1 MNKEVYEHSRP
12 LDVHRW
18 SEHPEVNAFVD
29 DIFNTYFKQ
38 KTKIRKK
45 HLKVVLLDL
54 YIAWRDDPTLSIGV
68 AMSPKAYKSGKSR
81 NNSLNIKRTTID
93 IVKELEQNEFIR
105 LLGGKR
111 ISTQIGYVSRIWASD
126 KLIKKFQD
134 AAFFEFAVGHHEGK
148 ETIIL
153 RDSDKNEI
161 DTYIDNTNV
170 KRMRLQLTKYNKLL
184 EKSFIDIQKYD
195 VPRILIKPKRR
206 RRSDEPKYVNISH
219 HDKFVRRV
227 FNNSSFDEGGRFYG
241 GWWQRIDGKIR
252 KDIRINNIA
261 TVEIDYSAIHVI
273 MLYALMGIDYWSNFT
288 KDPYDINIQF
298 VNDPEHSRTII
309 KSFLLLAINANNE
322 TSLFKAFRNEHDYE
336 SMPYEFTNERLSKI
350 LDDIKEEHHP
360 IAHKICSGEGIKLM
374 NYDSMIV
381 EHILDN
387 FIKRDTPI
395 LTVHD
400 SFVVQLGEENRLHEL
415 MQEAFERVMK
425 VNKVKVKYN
434 KNMTKQDLYSS
445 RSLDYDYFIDMF
457 YNLTKD
463 SPTNGYK
470 RRMERHNQYYNRR
483 NI

>member
-1 MNKEVYEHSRP
+1 M
-12 LDVHRW
+12 HRW
-18 SEHPEVNAFVD
+18 SEHPEVNTFVN
-29 DIFNTYFKQ
+29 DIFNTYFKK
-38 KTKIRKK
+38 KTDIRKK

-54 YIAWRDDPTLSIGV
+54 YVAWKNDPTLSIGV
-68 AMSPKAYKSGKSR
+68 AMSPKAYKAGKSR

>member
-1 MNKEVYEHSRP
+1 MNRNDYEHSRP

-29 DIFNTYFKQ
+29 DIFNTYFKL
-38 KTKIRKK
+38 KTNIRKK

-54 YIAWRDDPTLSIGV
+54 YIAWRDDPTLTIGV
-68 AMSPKAYKSGKSR
+68 AMSPKAYKAGKSR